1 MLDAILYHSVCGHT
15 KKYALALSE
24 RLNVPAYSLKEAK
37 KKLSKGS
44 SVLFMSWIC
53 EDQLVRFERLI
64 RYQVVAAIGVGIMPK
79 TLEYTEKI
87 KNESFLYCP
96 FFYLRGG
103 IRRKKLS
110 FFKRLSLRS
119 IANDLSFK
127 LLEKRIQPEEVGVL
141 DAILHDLDYSDI
153 SDLNEFLNWYD
164 QKSEQENWIA

>member
-1 MLDAILYHSVCGHT
+1 
-15 KKYALALSE
+15 
-24 RLNVPAYSLKEAK
+24 
-37 KKLSKGS
+37 
-44 SVLFMSWIC
+44 
-53 EDQLVRFERLI
+53 
-64 RYQVVAAIGVGIMPK
+64 MP
-79 TLEYTEKI
+79 I
-87 KNESFLYCP
+87 
-96 FFYLRGG
+96 FYLRGG

-127 LLEKRIQPEEVGVL
+127 LLEKRIQPEEVDVL